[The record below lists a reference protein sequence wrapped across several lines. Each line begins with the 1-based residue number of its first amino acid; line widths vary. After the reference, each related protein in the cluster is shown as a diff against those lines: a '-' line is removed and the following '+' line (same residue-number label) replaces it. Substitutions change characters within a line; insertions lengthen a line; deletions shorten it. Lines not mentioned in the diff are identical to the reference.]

1 MRSLIVGSVLFLAA
15 CGGGQKQTSTGVAA
29 PAEAPEWVHRGSVVK
44 QGSIFGVGSVS
55 GIANTPL
62 AQDTAK
68 NRARAEISR
77 ILETYSASLMK
88 DYQAS
93 TTAGDQSASSEE
105 QRVEQAIK
113 TFSANL
119 MNGTE
124 QKDMWLDGNSN
135 TWWVL
140 VELNFERSREA
151 AAAQAQMSDGLKDWV
166 DQNGDKV
173 LEDLEG
179 DTGSGGGSKDP
190 PPAEEPPPAAEE
202 PPPAPPENEGPS
214 AKVGGNP
221 PAWTQGKC
229 DRGKYL
235 C

>member
-15 CGGGQKQTSTGVAA
+15 CGGGQKQSSTGIAA
-29 PAEAPEWVHRGSVVK
+29 PAEAPEWVHRGSVVQK
-44 QGSIFGVGSVS
+44 GSIFGVGSVS

-93 TTAGDQSASSEE
+93 TTAGDMSASSEE
-105 QRVEQAIK
+105 QRIEQAIK

-140 VELNFERSREA
+140 VELDFDRAREA
-151 AAAQAQMSDGLKDWV
+151 AAAQAEMSKGLKDWV

-179 DTGSGGGSKDP
+179 ETGSGGSQDP
-190 PPAEEPPPAAEE
+190 PPSDPPASDDPPANDPPP
-202 PPPAPPENEGPS
+202 PPEKEG
-214 AKVGGNP
+214 
-221 PAWTQGKC
+221 
-229 DRGKYL
+229 
-235 C
+235 